1 MLDQPKLDYMNMEC
15 KSVRVMLFH
24 LVLLRKQR
32 AMDPQI
38 KKEMLSASSG
48 SVPMLATEATE

>member
-1 MLDQPKLDYMNMEC
+1 MKC
-15 KSVRVMLFH
+15 KSVLVVLFH

>member
-1 MLDQPKLDYMNMEC
+1 MLDQPKLNYMNMEC

-24 LVLLRKQR
+24 LVLLQKQR

-38 KKEMLSASSG
+38 EKEMSSAPSS